1 MSVTK
6 LKTVGSWQPVR
17 WDNQDIEER
26 PTARGRV
33 ITGLLT
39 GGEAPADAPIP
50 EPVSFDSRGQVPQDC
65 PSCRTPPPTN
75 HPSTRTS

>member
-17 WDNQDIEER
+17 WDNQDIAER
-26 PTARGRV
+26 PTDRGRV

-39 GGEAPADAPIP
+39 GGDARSDTPATP
-50 EPVSFDSRGQVPQDC
+50 EQSKEQAE
-65 PSCRTPPPTN
+65 
-75 HPSTRTS
+75 